1 MRAFSSC
8 RERRLVFVAMF
19 RLLIVVVSR
28 ARRLSSCDPGAWLSH
43 GMWDLPGPEMGY
55 VFHALAGEFLTTGQP
70 GKPPCF
76 LKIRKLRLKKVK

>member
-8 RERRLVFVAMF
+8 GEQRLLFIAVF

-28 ARRLSSCDPGAWLSH
+28 ALRLSSCDPGAWLSH
-43 GMWDLPGPEMGY
+43 GMWDLPGPEMEY

-70 GKPPCF
+70 GKSSCL
-76 LKIRKLRLKKVK
+76 LKNKETEAQEG